1 MIYEGAFL
9 PYGRQQIEA
18 DDIAAVAAVLR
29 GEWLTTG
36 PKVAEFER
44 EFAAATG
51 ARHAVA
57 VNSGTAALHLAA
69 RAVGLSPGRWAV
81 VPTITFLATANAVR
95 FVGADVVFADVDPET
110 GLLGPAQFEAA
121 LARAPGPV
129 AAVFPVHLGG
139 QCVDM
144 DAIAAIARSRGIAVV
159 EDACHALGTTEHG
172 APVGSCRV
180 SDVACFSL
188 HPVKTIAAGEGG
200 IVTTNDEAL
209 AATMRRQ
216 RSHGMVREPADFRN
230 RDLAFAADGTPNP
243 WYYEMAEAGFNYRLS
258 DINCAL
264 ALSQLRKLERFA
276 VRRQALARLYDELI
290 AELAPLVRP
299 VPRVPACQPV
309 LHLYQVLIDFDAMRL
324 DRAGLI
330 RALSDRGIGTQVHYV
345 PVHRQPYYKALYGD
359 AHLPGADAF
368 YRRTLSLPLFP
379 GMTDADV
386 ARVVIALKTI
396 IGASA

>member
-1 MIYEGAFL
+1 VTYEGAFL

-69 RAVGLSPGRWAV
+69 RAVGLSPGCWAV

-129 AAVFPVHLGG
+129 TAVFSVHLGG
-139 QCVDM
+139 QCVGM
-144 DAIAAIARSRGIAVV
+144 DAIAAIARSRGIAVI
-159 EDACHALGTTEHG
+159 EDACHALGTTECG

-216 RSHGMVREPADFRN
+216 RNHGMVREPADFHN

-243 WYYEMAEAGFNYRLS
+243 WYYEMVEAGFNYRLS

-264 ALSQLRKLERFA
+264 ALSQLGKLERFA
-276 VRRQALARLYDELI
+276 SRRQALARLYDELL

-299 VPRVPACQPV
+299 VPRVPGCRPV
-309 LHLYQVLIDFDAMRL
+309 LHLYQVLIDFDAIRL
-324 DRAGLI
+324 DRADLI
-330 RALSDRGIGTQVHYV
+330 RALSDRGIGTQVHYI

-359 AHLPGADAF
+359 LYLPGADAF
-368 YRRTLSLPLFP
+368 YRRTLSLPLFS
-379 GMTDADV
+379 GMTEADV
-386 ARVVIALKTI
+386 VRVVTALKTI
-396 IGASA
+396 IGAAT